1 MRRVSTR
8 LGELDCQVVD
18 AVAEGTGPELAVV
31 LCHGFGAPA
40 TDLVPLAQEL
50 VELKPEL
57 GPKVRFVFPAAPL
70 SLAALGMPYGRA
82 WFHLPQEVLMGQE
95 RDWDEFENS
104 TPEGLVQARRGV
116 MGLLSALSA
125 ATKLPYGRI
134 VLGGF
139 SQGGMVT
146 TDVALRLE
154 EAPAGLCILSGT
166 LLCREEWRQR
176 AEKRKGL
183 PVLQS
188 HGRYD
193 DILAFHQAE
202 RLRDLM
208 TNAGLPVEFIPF
220 NGPHTI
226 APEVLERMAEFLH
239 IRLTSR

>member
-1 MRRVSTR
+1 MKRVSTR
-8 LGELDCQVVD
+8 LGELDCQVVE
-18 AVAEGTGPELAVV
+18 AMAEGTSPELAVV

-57 GPKVRFVFPAAPL
+57 GAKVRFVFPAAPL
-70 SLAALGMPYGRA
+70 SLSAMGMPYARA
-82 WFHLPQEVLMGQE
+82 WFHLPQEVLMGRE
-95 RDWDEFENS
+95 RNWDQYALS
-104 TPEGLVQARRGV
+104 TPEGLAQARRGL
-116 MGLLSALSA
+116 MSLLSALSA

-166 LLCREEWRQR
+166 LICQDEWKQR
-176 AEKRKGL
+176 AEKRKSL

-188 HGRYD
+188 HGRVD
-193 DILAFHQAE
+193 NVLAYGQAE
-202 RLRDLM
+202 RLRDLL
-208 TNAGLPVEFIPF
+208 TDAGLPLEFIPF

-226 APEVLERMAEFLH
+226 APEVLERLAEFLH
-239 IRLTSR
+239 TRLTSR

>member
-1 MRRVSTR
+1 MKRVSTR
-8 LGELDCQVVD
+8 LGELDCQVLE
-18 AVAEGTGPELAVV
+18 AMAEGASPELAVV

-57 GPKVRFVFPAAPL
+57 GAKVRFVFPAAPL
-70 SLAALGMPYGRA
+70 SLSAMGMPYARA
-82 WFHLPQEVLMGQE
+82 WFHLPQEVMMGRE
-95 RDWDEFENS
+95 RNWDEYAAS
-104 TPEGLVQARRGV
+104 TPEGLVQARRGL
-116 MGLLSALSA
+116 MSLLAALSA

-166 LLCREEWRQR
+166 LLSQDEWKQR

-193 DILAFHQAE
+193 DILAFSQAE
-202 RLRDLM
+202 RLQKLLTD
-208 TNAGLPVEFIPF
+208 AGLPVEFIPF

-226 APEVLERMAEFLH
+226 APEVLERLAEFLH
-239 IRLTSR
+239 TRLTSR